1 MKIGLVCP
9 YIYPA
14 SGGVAQHVQF
24 LYQGLRQRGHDVRIL
39 TASHGPQRASEGD
52 IIRLGVGFSVPINAS
67 VGTLTFSPRYL
78 TQIDDVLERERFDIL
93 HFHEPFVPFLSLF
106 LLRESTSVN
115 IATFHAYAGFS
126 PSYEFGSR
134 ALRGYATRL
143 HGRIAVSA
151 AARHFIDR
159 YFPGDYKVIP
169 NGVDVARFATAVPIA
184 RWQDGIPNV
193 LFVGRHE
200 PRKGLLDLLKAHRIL
215 RRTGGQSRL
224 LIVGSGPQEREA
236 RRYVATRGLN
246 GVEFLGRVSD
256 AEKAQLYKT
265 ADVYVSPA
273 TGGESFGIVLLE
285 AMAAGTPI
293 IASDIHG
300 YKGVVRRGREGLRVP
315 PRQPRELA
323 VAIEQLLGDPDL
335 RREMGESGRERAEEF
350 SWSRVTAKVDDYYGF
365 VIRRLAAAGS
375 LPEGFRAGVPQAPP
389 PVRARPSIPSPLD
402 DAPAPPGPAVPEPA
416 LARDSA
422 RASRQTDAE

>member
-14 SGGVAQHVQF
+14 PGGVAQHVRY
-24 LYQGLRQRGHDVRIL
+24 LYENLRLRGHDVRIL

-78 TQIDDVLERERFDIL
+78 SQIRSMLEREKFDVL

-134 ALRGYATRL
+134 ALRGHAQRL

-159 YFPGDYKVIP
+159 FFPGDYKVIP
-169 NGVDVARFATAVPIA
+169 NGVDVGRYANAVPIA
-184 RWQDGIPNV
+184 RWQDGTPNI

-215 RRTGGQSRL
+215 RKTGALARL
-224 LIVGSGPQEREA
+224 LIVGGGPQEREA
-236 RRYVATRGLN
+236 RRYVATRGLQ

-256 AEKAQLYKT
+256 DAKAQLFRT
-265 ADVYVSPA
+265 ADVFASPA

-293 IASDIHG
+293 VCSDIHG
-300 YKGVVRRGREGLRVP
+300 YKGVVRRGREGLLVP
-315 PRQPRELA
+315 PRAPRELA
-323 VAIEQLLGDPDL
+323 VAIDRLLRDPGLREQ
-335 RREMGESGRERAEEF
+335 MGAAGQARAEEF
-350 SWSRVTAKVDDYYGF
+350 SWPRVTAKVEEYYGF
-365 VIRRLAAAGS
+365 VIRRLAASGN
-375 LPEGFRAGVPQAPP
+375 LPEGFRAEIPQAPP
-389 PVRARPSIPSPLD
+389 LVRARPSTPSPD
-402 DAPAPPGPAVPEPA
+402 DAEPA
-416 LARDSA
+416 AALDSA
-422 RASRQTDAE
+422 SASRQTDAE

>member
-14 SGGVAQHVQF
+14 GGGVAQHVQY
-24 LYQGLRQRGHDVRIL
+24 LYHGLRQRGHDVRIL

-52 IIRLGVGFSVPINAS
+52 IIRLGVGVSVPINAS

-78 TQIDDVLERERFDIL
+78 SQIGSMLHRERFDIL

-106 LLRESTSVN
+106 LLRESESVN

-134 ALRGYATRL
+134 ALQGYAGKL

-159 YFPGDYKVIP
+159 FFPGDYKVIP
-169 NGVDVARFATAVPIA
+169 NGVDVQRFATAVPIA
-184 RWQDGIPNV
+184 RWQDGTPNI

-215 RRTGGQSRL
+215 RKTGSGSRL

-236 RRYVATRGLN
+236 RRYVATRGLQE
-246 GVEFLGRVSD
+246 VEFLGRVTD
-256 AEKAQLYKT
+256 TEKAQLFRT
-265 ADVYVSPA
+265 ADVYASPA

-293 IASDIHG
+293 VCSDIHG
-300 YKGVVRRGREGLRVP
+300 YKGVVRRGREGLLVP
-315 PRQPRELA
+315 PREPRELA
-323 VAIEQLLGDPDL
+323 LAIDRLLRDPALREQ
-335 RREMGESGRERAEEF
+335 MGAAGQARAEEF
-350 SWSRVTAKVDDYYGF
+350 SWPRVTAKVEDYYGF
-365 VIRRLAAAGS
+365 VIRRLAATGT
-375 LPEGFRAGVPQAPP
+375 LPSGFSAPVPQAPP
-389 PVRARPSIPSPLD
+389 PLRAKPPA
-402 DAPAPPGPAVPEPA
+402 DASDPDGSSGPGPLPEPA

-422 RASRQTDAE
+422 SASRQVEAE